1 MRLKIILLSLFIC
14 SHLRLY
20 SQAPPT
26 TSEVMPWPA
35 TLLGTKFSKAQYPEA
50 LKIAPSEQQFSNR
63 IKYQKIFYTLRQS
76 ANTAWGLNVQTM
88 GFALLA
94 DSTISAVT
102 YFFEYSEATFQKLKS
117 ALGQPSVSSVYNPVS
132 DSEIYAYKR
141 GHYNLTLRHIEYLAD
156 KILVTFTSSAAD
168 SSYLKMD

>member
-1 MRLKIILLSLFIC
+1 
-14 SHLRLY
+14 
-20 SQAPPT
+20 
-26 TSEVMPWPA
+26 MPWPA
-35 TLLGTKFSKAQYPEA
+35 TLLGTTFSKAQYPEA
-50 LKIAPSEQQFSNR
+50 INIAVSEQQFSTR
-63 IKYQKIFYTLRQS
+63 LRYQKIFYTQQS
-76 ANTAWGLNVQTM
+76 SNTAWGLSVQTT

-102 YFFEYSEATFQKLKS
+102 YFFAYSEASLQKLKS

-141 GHYNLTLRHIEYLAD
+141 GRYNLLLCHMEDLAD